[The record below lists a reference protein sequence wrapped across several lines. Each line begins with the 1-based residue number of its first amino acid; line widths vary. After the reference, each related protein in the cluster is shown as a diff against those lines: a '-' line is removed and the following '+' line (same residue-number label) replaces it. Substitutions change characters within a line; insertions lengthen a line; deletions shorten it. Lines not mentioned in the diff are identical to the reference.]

1 MFHILIAGVLL
12 LPNPQEKP
20 ICSASDTI
28 LLEFNNGEKNLTS
41 ESIQRIQ
48 INGQQLFRSCN
59 ISVVILDDQPHKNLP
74 QITQDRIYEIE
85 SILLLEGIDES
96 IIETKREKSSKIKFD
111 KNKIALVIQFQ
122 PIYSRTQNSNSNL
135 ECQRDTT
142 IEQPFDLKMSMR
154 YCDLKQASTV
164 PYITNSNI
172 SQLTSNRLTKEISI
186 LKQFKFENPN
196 GISTKLIYQKPSDQK
211 KTNYFIEKFQTDCN
225 CWSSLSVIQF
235 ATVKTGKNIEYQAMI
250 ENSGDYRFVSVQE
263 LEKKSYG
270 LICPP
275 TIGIKKAHIES
286 AEGIIIPV
294 NIILGGKALLAE
306 LALDKERYTLV
317 ADFIAVNGINYSQQK
332 ILLTECYQQTEKVR
346 LSEENQSVKI
356 NKKAEIPSEF
366 GLIPLPLINNSNSV
380 SYEK

>member
-1 MFHILIAGVLL
+1 MFHILIAGALL

-28 LLEFNNGEKNLTS
+28 LLEYISGEKNLTP

-48 INGQQLFRSCN
+48 INGQQIFRSCN
-59 ISVVILDDQPHKNLP
+59 ISVIILDDQPHKNLS

-172 SQLTSNRLTKEISI
+172 SQLASNRLTKEISI
-186 LKQFKFENPN
+186 IKQFKFENPN

-250 ENSGDYRFVSVQE
+250 ENSGDYRFVSEQE

-270 LICPP
+270 LICPS
-275 TIGIKKAHIES
+275 TIGIKKAHIDFPSLREIS
-286 AEGIIIPV
+286 HCSLLLVENGHDGRG
-294 NIILGGKALLAE
+294 NGHGHGHGG
-306 LALDKERYTLV
+306 RR
-317 ADFIAVNGINYSQQK
+317 IW
-332 ILLTECYQQTEKVR
+332 
-346 LSEENQSVKI
+346 
-356 NKKAEIPSEF
+356 
-366 GLIPLPLINNSNSV
+366 GL
-380 SYEK
+380 